1 MGRAAMIDDAH
12 VATPGPSRL
21 RRSCL
26 AVPGS
31 SPRMLAKAAEL
42 DADQIFVDLEDA
54 VAPEMKTDETR
65 LQVIAALR
73 DRTWRAPTRVVR
85 INAVGTPWCLDDVLA
100 VVGEAGD
107 VLDCVMVPKVESASE
122 IDFVSHLLEQ
132 LERKHRLPHPI
143 GIEAQIESPR
153 GLLEI
158 ERIAAAS
165 SRIETLI
172 FGPGDYAAAAGLPQ
186 LTVGAIDRDYPG
198 DQWHYVLSRIV
209 TTARA
214 FGLQAIDG
222 PYSAIRDLDGFRES
236 AQRSR
241 LLGFDGKWA
250 LHPDQLHICNLT
262 YVPTQEQFDRAERIL
277 EAYEAAALQ
286 EGRGAAVF
294 ESEMID
300 EASRK
305 MATSIVQRGRAI
317 GMRRAGT

>member
-1 MGRAAMIDDAH
+1 MGVD
-12 VATPGPSRL
+12 SRL

-31 SPRMLAKAAEL
+31 SAKMLANAAEL

-54 VAPEMKTDETR
+54 VAPDKKTDETR
-65 LQVIAALR
+65 DQVVAALR
-73 DRTWRAPTRVVR
+73 DRPWRARTRVVR
-85 INAVGTPWCLDDVLA
+85 VNAVGTPWCLDDLLA
-100 VVGEAGD
+100 VVGGAGD
-107 VLDCVMVPKVESASE
+107 ILDCVMVPKVESATE
-122 IDFVSHLLEQ
+122 IHYLAHLLEQ
-132 LERKHRLPHPI
+132 LERKHRLPRPI
-143 GIEAQIESPR
+143 AIEVQIESPR
-153 GLLEI
+153 GLLEV
-158 ERIAAAS
+158 EHIAAAS
-165 SRIETLI
+165 TRIETLV

-186 LTVGAIDRDYPG
+186 LTVGAIDPEYPG

-222 PYSAIRDLDGFRES
+222 PYAAIRDLDGFRES
-236 AQRSR
+236 ARRSR

-250 LHPDQLHICNLT
+250 LHPDQVPICNAT
-262 YVPTQEQFDRAERIL
+262 YVPTQEEFDRAEQIL
-277 EAYEAAALQ
+277 EVYEEAALR
-286 EGRGAAVF
+286 EGAGAAVF

-317 GMRRAGT
+317 GMVRASG